1 MILGIGHDIVY
12 VPRFE
17 GVLDKWGQ
25 RFLDRLF
32 TAEEQTYCRAMHKPA
47 RHYAARFAAK
57 EAFYKALSRGRQF
70 PLGFLEAWV
79 SHTVGKD
86 LRLVLSPK
94 ALTLAEAAGVIGVHL
109 SLSHDGDYA
118 SAFVVLESA
127 APR

>member
-1 MILGIGHDIVY
+1 MILGIGHDLVH

-17 GVLDKWGQ
+17 AVLTKWGQ

-32 TAEEQTYCRAMHKPA
+32 TSEEQRYCRDMHRPA
-47 RHYAARFAAK
+47 RHLAARFAAK

-79 SHTVGKD
+79 SHAPGVA
-86 LRLVLSPK
+86 LQLELSPK
-94 ALTLAEAAGVIGVHL
+94 ARELADAQGVVATHL

-118 SAFVVLESA
+118 SAVVILEH
-127 APR
+127 